1 MSNVGMIVMVP
12 SGLRGLLSGLYSLM
26 AFVALP
32 LQLSKDA

>member
-1 MSNVGMIVMVP
+1 MSSVGMMVMVP
-12 SGLRGLLSGLYSLM
+12 SDLRRLLLGLYSLM